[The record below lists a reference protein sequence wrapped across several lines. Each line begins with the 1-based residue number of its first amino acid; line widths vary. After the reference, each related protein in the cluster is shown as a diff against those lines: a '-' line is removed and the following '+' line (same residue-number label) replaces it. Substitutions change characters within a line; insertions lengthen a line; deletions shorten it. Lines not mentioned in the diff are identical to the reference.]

1 MNMKSSPEE
10 TIHGADFAERVRST
24 HVDDVPHPGAK
35 ECFGA
40 EDIVFPSGEWG
51 WHPRITGRLG
61 PHRLLEMP
69 GSHEVLFTNPDGL
82 ADKIIE
88 GGRD

>member
-1 MNMKSSPEE
+1 LLICKNGGQFLLFLAGGGGHTP
-10 TIHGADFAERVRST
+10 RSYILAT
-24 HVDDVPHPGAK
+24 
-35 ECFGA
+35 

-51 WHPRITGRLG
+51 WHPRITSRLG

-88 GGRD
+88 AGRD